1 MNTSDAQATATP
13 GADLREAVGRSR
25 RRQRLRWGLAIV
37 ATLLLLSFFS
47 AGFFLY
53 AAVVVAGVLILTTG
67 VTAASIMGLEV
78 ARSFSE
84 SEIELGDVL
93 DARLVLHNRKE
104 LPALWLFWR
113 DQVESGLDAEGTSC
127 GFKTLG
133 ADDKAELNYR
143 LHSTRRGLFRVGPAV
158 VETSD
163 PFGLVR
169 RFMVDR
175 GAGFVTVLPRS
186 VAIGKGWPLGHRPIH
201 EVPRRHSLFEDPSR
215 FRGIR
220 EYRAGDEVR
229 RVHWR
234 ATARS
239 GKLQVKLYEPAV
251 LEGLLL
257 AVEMGSTAYPRG
269 NATADHGD
277 PAVEL
282 AITAAASLAE
292 FVLAGGQQVGL
303 VSNGTDAAE
312 RYPADWT
319 GGSFRRLDEALE
331 EADTR
336 RRITGYRPLEVVP
349 GKGTWQRERLRTA
362 LARLVPAPGLSLPEL
377 LTMEIPRLPRSL
389 VLLVVTPQ
397 VDPELGSALAGL
409 RRSGLE
415 LGVVWI
421 GARPGGNAEVAAP
434 EGVPVYPVSGEQD
447 IERLGGFRL

>member
-1 MNTSDAQATATP
+1 MNPSDAETPATP
-13 GADLREAVGRSR
+13 GADLRVAVGRSR
-25 RRQRLRWGLAIV
+25 RRQRLRWGLVILAV
-37 ATLLLLSFFS
+37 LLLLSFFS

-67 VTAASIMGLEV
+67 LTAASIMGLEV
-78 ARSFSE
+78 ARSFSS
-84 SEIELGDVL
+84 SEVELGGVV
-93 DARLVLHNRKE
+93 DARLIVHNRKG
-104 LPALWLFWR
+104 LPALWLFWQ
-113 DQVESGLDAEGTSC
+113 DQIEPGLDAEGTSC

-133 ADDKAELNYR
+133 PDAQAELDYR

-158 VETSD
+158 VETCD

-169 RFMVDR
+169 RFLVDR

-186 VAIGKGWPLGHRPIH
+186 VPIGKGWPLGHRPIH
-201 EVPRRHSLFEDPSR
+201 EVPRRRSLFEDPTR

-220 EYRAGDEVR
+220 EYRAGDELR

-257 AVEMGSTAYPRG
+257 AVEMGSAAYPRA
-269 NATADHGD
+269 NATADDGD
-277 PAVEL
+277 PMVEL
-282 AITAAASLAE
+282 AITAAASLGE
-292 FVLAGGQQVGL
+292 FVLAGDQEVGL
-303 VSNGTDAAE
+303 ISNGADAAE
-312 RYPADWT
+312 RYPTEWT

-336 RRITGYRPLEVVP
+336 RRLTGYRPLEVMP
-349 GKGTWQRERLRTA
+349 GKGYWQRERLRTA
-362 LARLVPAPGLSLPEL
+362 LARLVPALGLSLPEL

-389 VLLVVTPQ
+389 VLMVVTPQ
-397 VDPELGSALAGL
+397 VGPELGGALAGL
-409 RRSGLE
+409 RHSGIE

-421 GARPGGNAEVAAP
+421 GARPGSDAVVVP
-434 EGVPVYPVSGEQD
+434 EGVPVYPVRGEGE
-447 IERLGGFRL
+447 IERLGEFRL